1 MKRIL
6 LGALICFAAVVSQ
19 AQTLD
24 EIKIMVTLNQIPKA
38 KDAIDKYLAA
48 PKTAKNNEG
57 QYYKG
62 RIYAAVAREN
72 GMITADVNTNFTTAF
87 DAFKAY
93 QAADAKEELI
103 KEEAYASYMDIF
115 GGFYNNGIKAFNDK
129 NFPVSFIGFEKALMV
144 SDYIKSKGY
153 NFTGYNFGA
162 FDTSLIINTANA
174 AMQAKDTASGLK
186 YYGKIISAGIGGP
199 DYESVY
205 EACAQIYAQKKDKAN
220 YDAVAAKGRAVYPNS
235 KFWDSMEIDMASAS
249 GNKDEMF
256 AKYEAAF
263 QRDPKNFN
271 SNYNYA
277 IELYN
282 NIYKDN
288 EDKPLDTVK
297 AEKIT
302 SVLTGLLSVD
312 TTNSTNSL
320 LGNHLYAYAA
330 YYSSKAAAI
339 KIPTNPKFVKPA
351 DVKAKKALEQKSFAK
366 MDEFIKVGEK
376 NITYYGSL
384 PTLKNK
390 EKVTYRQFA
399 EFLAEVYQIRGNA
412 KRAAEMQKIKD
423 SVKFN

>member
-6 LGALICFAAVVSQ
+6 LGAFLCFAGVVSQ

-24 EIKIMVTLNQIPKA
+24 DIKKMVILNQIPKA
-38 KDAIDKYLAA
+38 KEAIDKLLSD
-48 PKTAKNNEG
+48 PKSAKNNDA

-62 RIYAAVAREN
+62 RVYAAIAREN
-72 GMITADVNTNFTTAF
+72 GLSTADVNTNFTTAF
-87 DAFKAY
+87 NAFKTY
-93 QAADAKEELI
+93 QAGDAKEELI
-103 KEEAYASYMDIF
+103 KEEGYASYMDIF

-129 NFPVSFIGFEKALMV
+129 NFAASFTGFEKALMV

-153 NFTGYNFGA
+153 NFTGYNFSA
-162 FDTSLIINTANA
+162 FDTSLVINTANA

-186 YYGKIISAGIGGP
+186 YYGKIITAGIGGP

-205 EACAQIYAQKKDKAN
+205 EVCGQIYAQKKDKAN
-220 YDAVAAKGRAVYPNS
+220 FDAVAAKGRAVYPNS
-235 KFWDSMEIDMASAS
+235 KFWDSMEIDMASES
-249 GNKDEMF
+249 GNKEEMF
-256 AKYEAAF
+256 AKYEAAY
-263 QRDPKNFN
+263 QKDPKNFS

-282 NIYKDN
+282 YIYKDN

-297 AEKIT
+297 ADKIT
-302 SVLTGLLSVD
+302 TILTGLLSVD

-339 KIPTNPKFVKPA
+339 KIPTNPKLVKPA
-351 DVKAKKALEQKSFAK
+351 DVKTKKALEQKSFAK

-376 NITYYGSL
+376 NIAYYGSL
-384 PTLKNK
+384 PTLKTK
-390 EKVTYRQFA
+390 DKVAYKQFA
-399 EFLAEVYQIRGNA
+399 EFLAEVYQIKGNT
-412 KRAAEMQKIKD
+412 KRAADMQKIKD
-423 SVKFN
+423 GIKF